1 MQSRMKSLVVALWL
15 VGCGSSTSPSEPERD
30 AGTQV
35 DAGTRTDA
43 GVTDDAGTPDSGIAE
58 GLPCEKT
65 QGVCAGAKRAWVDG
79 AYEPVCTARSYGA
92 DYEASETRCD
102 GLDNDCDG
110 VTDPSTWTDVIATNF
125 VADDDSVDSLPVAGG
140 FLMTYID
147 SSEGIKVLRFD
158 ESLGL
163 RGTSLIPL
171 DAASSPITQ
180 VQLLR
185 TSRGLALYFTA
196 NHSQSGSSFAQGHLV
211 YLDEQGV
218 PLGAPE
224 GVVLF
229 EQSRYFG
236 GWGGR
241 ARVAASVD
249 GARIA
254 VVWNVD
260 MLDVREVRGMIVDAD
275 GQVLA
280 EPRAL
285 FKSDASHFLSPA
297 VLGIEDGGFL
307 ITAHEDDGDRGKW
320 WFRMRRWDRELGP
333 VGEERVLPSVYMAIP
348 KLLMAPGEAG
358 GGWEPTLLYREPDG
372 HTPRIHQ
379 LRSLFEPKMSETLTP
394 VTWSQ
399 SAAFGATVTS
409 RGLQLAWLATNVGD
423 VIPSGPY
430 APWNGRL
437 WGLSPSG
444 VMTDWTPGPA
454 PLPIYL
460 QGAAVRLHELPGG
473 WMGALLRTG
482 TDNPRTYA
490 FHSLRYCAP

>member
-1 MQSRMKSLVVALWL
+1 MQSRMKAWVMALLL
-15 VGCGSSTSPSEPERD
+15 VGCGSSTSPSGPDLD
-30 AGTQV
+30 AGTTV
-35 DAGTRTDA
+35 DAGT
-43 GVTDDAGTPDSGIAE
+43 DDAGAPDSGMAE
-58 GLPCEKT
+58 GLPCEKA

-79 AYEPVCTARSYGA
+79 AYEPVCTANSYGA
-92 DYEASETRCD
+92 NYEATETRCD

-125 VADDDSVDSLPVAGG
+125 VPDDDSVDSLPVAGG
-140 FLMTYID
+140 FLMTYVD

-158 ESLGL
+158 ESLVL

-171 DAASSPITQ
+171 DAASLPITQ

-196 NHSQSGSSFAQGHLV
+196 RHSQSGSSAQGHLV
-211 YLDEQGV
+211 QLDEQGV

-224 GVVLF
+224 GIVLF
-229 EQSRYFG
+229 ENPTTWIS
-236 GWGGR
+236 
-241 ARVAASVD
+241 ARVAPSVD

-254 VVWNVD
+254 VVWVVD
-260 MLDVREVRGMIVDAD
+260 IFAGREVRGMVADAN

-280 EPRAL
+280 APRVL
-285 FKSDASHFLSPA
+285 FQSDAFPFSSPA
-297 VLGIEDGGFL
+297 VLGLEDGGFL
-307 ITAHEDDGDRGKW
+307 VTVHENGGEHDKT
-320 WFRMRRWDRELGP
+320 WFRMRRWDRELDP
-333 VGEERVLPSVYMAIP
+333 VGEERVFPSAYMAIP
-348 KLLMAPGEAG
+348 KLLMAPGKDG
-358 GGWEPTLLYREPDG
+358 GAREPTLLYRESDG
-372 HTPRIHQ
+372 PTPRLHQ
-379 LRSLFEPKMSETLTP
+379 LQSLFEPEMSETLTP

-399 SAAFGATVTS
+399 SSELGATVTS
-409 RGLQLAWLATNVGD
+409 KGLQLAWLSTGFGD

-482 TDNPRTYA
+482 TDNHRTYA